1 MERKCNCLNEE
12 FVSLKRKK
20 QYFESDI
27 KCLKK
32 IADNF
37 AKRSEKEL
45 IITFIIKSNCLE
57 DSLKKKKKKVLEK
70 PIAWGTGE
78 TLTLVNLSTL
88 FNKLHPFLPQK
99 I

>member
-1 MERKCNCLNEE
+1 MPALHKWTYLFAQLKKTKEDDQLERKCNCLNEE

-20 QYFESDI
+20 QYFQSDI

-57 DSLKKKKKKVLEK
+57 DSLKKKKEK
-70 PIAWGTGE
+70 SIRKTYRLGDG
-78 TLTLVNLSTL
+78 
-88 FNKLHPFLPQK
+88 
-99 I
+99 